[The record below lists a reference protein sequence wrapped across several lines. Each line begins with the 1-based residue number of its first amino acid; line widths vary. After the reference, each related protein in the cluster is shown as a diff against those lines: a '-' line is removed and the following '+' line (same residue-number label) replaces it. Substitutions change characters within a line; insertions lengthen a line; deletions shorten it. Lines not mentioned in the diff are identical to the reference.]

1 METQFGQNI
10 SLSKTHNDLLLMGR
24 IRVDKGGK
32 AFLSL
37 SKIFFL
43 EYIREYGSITKAAAA
58 MGFSYRKAWGL
69 VEEMNAVA
77 SAPLVS
83 TQTGGKGGG
92 GAKITREGER
102 VIALYW
108 EFCAGMSDFLN
119 KHEEILKRF

>member
-1 METQFGQNI
+1 
-10 SLSKTHNDLLLMGR
+10 MGR
-24 IRVDKGGK
+24 IRVDRGGK

-43 EYIREYGSITKAAAA
+43 EYIREYGSITKAASA

-77 SAPLVS
+77 KSPLVV

-92 GAKITREGER
+92 GAKLTAEGDR

-108 EFCAGMSDFLN
+108 EVCNGMSQFLD
-119 KHEEILKRF
+119 KQEELLKRF